1 MDKQRQGEIAL
12 VLVGTYISKNG
23 LPGIDEAKRRFG
35 NVAKETGIS
44 KEELTSFFDAILPD
58 LLGRMFGYKSVSI
71 ETSR

>member
-12 VLVGTYISKNG
+12 EMVKIYISKNG
-23 LPGIDEAKRRFG
+23 LPGIDESKRRFG
-35 NVAKETGIS
+35 NVAKETSLS

-58 LLGRMFGYKSVSI
+58 LVVRMFGYKSVSM